1 MILPGLESFVITGG
15 ILIKPTGDIKDLT
28 IPWLFQ
34 DLGAKRKTGT
44 TIFEQDMLVK
54 KVYFGNGDIVFASSN
69 INEDRLG
76 EFLLH
81 RGRITQAQFDTSSA
95 IVKKS
100 NKKLGAI
107 LFELGILSPKNLVDE
122 VKLHVKHIILSLFSW
137 RDGRYKFDEGPLPIA
152 EIIPLQ
158 MSTGNLILEGVQ
170 GLDWQVVRKT
180 LPPLKTALR
189 PSADPSLIFQNADL
203 TTDQKTVLSLIDGN
217 KSIEQLCSQTGIG
230 DFNTLKAI
238 YLLLALKIA
247 EVGELK
253 SEAEKRFAREVVHE
267 AVKSADRTAGEA
279 AAPEPAAT
287 REMIE
292 KAYESLKNQNHHQ
305 VLGVDQEAKEH
316 ELKKAYFRLAKLYH
330 PDRHFSA
337 EMQDM
342 KEKLEALFTCA
353 TDAYQALSGTTHRQE
368 YDDTTPEKPAGAQF
382 EEKRPEDYVE
392 NYAKKTGRA
401 LSYFNA
407 GMKDFQVGNF
417 WGAAESFAWATRL
430 DPVKAPYFYYYGIAL
445 THIPRR
451 RHEAEENLKKAI
463 EIDPLK
469 PDYYLE
475 LGALYRQSGLKTKA
489 LDVYYVALRENP
501 NSDKIRE
508 AIKAS
513 GGEVPKD
520 GEDGGLFKKVFKE
533 KK

>member
-1 MILPGLESFVITGG
+1 M
-15 ILIKPTGDIKDLT
+15 IKPTGDIKDLT

-44 TIFEQDMLVK
+44 AIFEQDMLVK

-81 RGRITQAQFDTSSA
+81 RGKITQAQLDTSSA
-95 IVKKS
+95 IVDKT

-107 LFELGILSPKNLVDE
+107 LFELGILSPKDLVDE
-122 VKLHVKHIILSLFSW
+122 VKLQVKHIILSLFSW

-180 LPPLKTALR
+180 LPPLKAVLR

-203 TTDQKTVLSLIDGN
+203 TTDQKAVLSLIDGN
-217 KSIEQLCSQTGIG
+217 KNIEQLCSQTSIG

-253 SEAEKRFAREVVHE
+253 SEAEKRFARDVVRE
-267 AVKSADRTAGEA
+267 AMGSADADKTAGEA
-279 AAPEPAAT
+279 EAPEPEAT

-292 KAYESLKNQNHHQ
+292 KAYDSLKSQNHHQ
-305 VLGVDQEAKEH
+305 ILGVGHEAKEH
-316 ELKKAYFRLAKLYH
+316 EFKKAYFRLAKLYH

-337 EMQDM
+337 EMKDM
-342 KEKLEALFTCA
+342 KEKLEALFTRA
-353 TDAYQALSGTTHRQE
+353 TDAYQTLSGTARPQE
-368 YDDTTPEKPAGAQF
+368 YDDAPPKKPAEAQF

-407 GMKDFQVGNF
+407 GMRDLQVGNF

-430 DPVKAPYFYYYGIAL
+430 DPVKAPYFYYYAISL

-469 PDYYLE
+469 PEYYLE
-475 LGALYRQSGLKTKA
+475 LGTLYKHSGLKTKA
-489 LDVYYVALRENP
+489 LDVYYEALRENP

-513 GGEVPKD
+513 GGEMPKD
-520 GEDGGLFKKVFKE
+520 GEDGGLFKKMFKE